1 MTSSRRLI
9 CVSRAQM
16 RSLAAMSRP
25 RAASWSVLVVVF
37 MVVRVV
43 PYRMDT
49 YKQMAGRQYVYLL
62 CAEIFVATV
71 PDVPK
76 DISVTF
82 KASPA
87 LHAQFKRHLR
97 MTDAFKTSTAF
108 FLAAMTA
115 LVVQV
120 RRGDKLRVPLE
131 LVAEVAEDRK
141 KV

>member
-71 PDVPK
+71 PDVPE

-82 KASPA
+82 KAPPA
-87 LHAQFKRHLR
+87 LKDEFERHLR
-97 MTDAFKTSTAF
+97 LANQFKTATAF